1 MERDTDTQ
9 GRRQFNSEGEDW
21 SCEARSRGTSEV
33 TRNLE
38 QSRKDFSLEPTEGV
52 QPCLSLDFQP
62 PEPQSN
68 IYLLFET
75 TPVCHILLWWP
86 QKNNV
91 GGYFQLCCLCKSVDN
106 SVFFFLI
113 IYLVMYLL
121 SSNDGQV
128 CVQISVT
135 NGLLL

>member
-1 MERDTDTQ
+1 MERDRDTQ

-86 QKNNV
+86 QKIM
-91 GGYFQLCCLCKSVDN
+91 QVDISSYVVCVN
-106 SVFFFLI
+106 QWITQFFFLI